1 MIIPILF
8 SVVFLMLGVAL
19 FVSGA
24 VLAVYL
30 LARLGF
36 RLDDDVNLGG
46 VVCLG
51 VLIYGFSAFFCSIG
65 VSIFER
71 FVCL

>member
-19 FVSGA
+19 FVLGA

-30 LARLGF
+30 LASLGF
-36 RLDDDVNLGG
+36 RLDSDVNLGG
-46 VVCLG
+46 VFCLG

>member
-8 SVVFLMLGVAL
+8 SVIFLMLGSGL
-19 FVSGA
+19 FVLGA
-24 VLAVYL
+24 VLTVYL
-30 LARLGF
+30 LVGLIF
-36 RLDDDVNLGG
+36 RFDDDVNLGG